1 MNNVQ
6 RYVEH
11 FDAHVR
17 RKDPS
22 YAMVEFVEDGYGGT
36 AQQMETSYYTRK
48 DYDDGS
54 FNIQQSVIGPIDKV
68 IRFGPLTAKLSE
80 LFAMGFILQ
89 IEGWKNH
96 HNQKLR
102 LVRGNEQYKLRKIR
116 TVDLDTHRDL
126 TDWVKDDAKP
136 HFEPYTVEY
145 EHKPKEIIREV
156 RIQTD
161 PFDELMLRYP
171 VVRKP
176 VEFVGNQTLKEYVKQ
191 QLREQRKLENVE

>member
-1 MNNVQ
+1 MDNVQ

-11 FDAHVR
+11 FDAQVC
-17 RKDPS
+17 RKNPN
-22 YAMVEFVEDGYGGT
+22 YAMVEFIEDGYGGT
-36 AQQMETSYYTRK
+36 AQQTEKSYYTRK

-54 FNIQQSVIGPIDKV
+54 FNVQQSVIGPVDKV

-96 HNQKLR
+96 RNQKLR
-102 LVRGNEQYKLRKIR
+102 LVRGNEQYKLRKIP
-116 TVDLDTHRDL
+116 THSLNRCEDL
-126 TDWVKDDAKP
+126 TQWVKDGAKP
-136 HFEPYTVEY
+136 HFEPYTVE
-145 EHKPKEIIREV
+145 HKPKEITREV

-161 PFDELMLRYP
+161 PFEELMLRYP

-191 QLREQRKLENVE
+191 QLRDQRKLENVE